1 MKNLYKYAFI
11 GILALGLGSCDDD
24 EENVTIVVQDTVE
37 TGAVLRTIQIISN
50 ELPIGLDAGFS
61 AQIEMQDEFGGDL
74 LQSVDV
80 FATFSDNS
88 PDDGDTTGANFSEFS
103 LGTINAV
110 DFTDEQPF
118 GLPRATLSY
127 SSDVLNAGAGVT
139 GDQLFGGDTFT
150 LRLSLNL
157 TDGRIFSVNN
167 AGGIITAGF
176 FNSPFQYTATVTCP
190 VDGAFAIGSYDLSI
204 LQGVF
209 PDFGATID
217 WTETTY
223 NMIAGTGDTERIIE
237 DVVFLP
243 EFNGGAGFAGDL
255 VFNLVCGSTVFPN
268 QFPGDGVGCGGSIA
282 GGSFGTEFGTY
293 DVLDDS
299 VIDLS
304 FIITAA
310 DPGSGTCPSAPY
322 TSTLRLTK
330 Q

>member
-1 MKNLYKYAFI
+1 MKNLYKYFFI
-11 GILALGLGSCDDD
+11 GILALTLGSCDDD
-24 EENVTIVVQDTVE
+24 EENVTVVVQDTVE

-61 AQIEMQDEFGGDL
+61 VQIEEQDGEEGAL

-88 PDDGDTTGANFSEFS
+88 PDDGDTTGANFNEFSIRTIDASEF
-103 LGTINAV
+103 
-110 DFTDEQPF
+110 TDPSPF
-118 GLPRATLSY
+118 GLPRHTLAI
-127 SSDVLNAGAGVT
+127 SSDELNAGAGVT

-150 LRLSLNL
+150 IRLSLNL
-157 TDGRIFSVNN
+157 TDGRVFSVNN

-190 VDGAFAIGSYDLSI
+190 VDSAFAVGTYALSI
-204 LQGVF
+204 QEGVF

-217 WTETTY
+217 WSETTY
-223 NMIAGTGDTERIIE
+223 NMVAGNGDTERIIE

-243 EFNGGAGFAGDL
+243 EFNGGAGFVGDL
-255 VFNLVCGSTVFPN
+255 VFNLVCGATIFPS
-268 QFPGDGVGCGGSIA
+268 QFPGGGVGCGGVMA
-282 GGSFGTEFGTY
+282 AGSFGTQFGTY
-293 DVLDDS
+293 DAADDS

-304 FIITAA
+304 FIITTD
-310 DPGSGTCPSAPY
+310 DPGAGTCPSAPY
-322 TSTLRLTK
+322 VSTIRFTR